1 MYKLKITYTAEIEL
15 DKETFEEMSVKT
27 EDLERVWKL
36 TKDDFEDCAEEDL
49 LTSELN
55 LELTEELDE

>member
-27 EDLERVWKL
+27 EDLERVRKL
-36 TKDDFEDCAEEDL
+36 TKDDFEDYVEEDL